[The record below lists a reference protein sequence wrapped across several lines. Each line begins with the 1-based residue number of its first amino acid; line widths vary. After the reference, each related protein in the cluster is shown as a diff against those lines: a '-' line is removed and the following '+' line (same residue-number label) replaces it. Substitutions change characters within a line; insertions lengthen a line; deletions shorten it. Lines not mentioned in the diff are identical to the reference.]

1 MNTCE
6 YTCIQCIHEWVQA
19 ALAISTRLCLLLCW
33 AAAVGEIDDDD
44 LREALA
50 PVNGELAAF
59 ENGNAALGE
68 VDDDDT
74 LWEALGEID
83 DDAPREPLEPVNGE
97 LAASENSNAALG
109 EVDDDDILWASEGG
123 RAWRRLAARVRRG
136 TTYERAQ
143 AELPALERHYARR
156 RLAARVRSWAARVRV
171 AQGAPLCE
179 VCGHTHYQGVKCTVC
194 GHLGLYDSVRDGP
207 CRPAPP
213 GSMATCECGPQWC
226 GPQTTPPR
234 ADAVLAQGPGRP
246 RDKAPPPR
254 AQRRLFAEPSAA
266 DPPPS
271 PAADPP
277 PPLSPRQRSG
287 PLSLTSAPPDLS
299 GGSGDGVPTM
309 LSMPGAPSSLA
320 RPSPAMMPRT
330 QGQQKLAAKNL
341 ARRAGRDLR
350 RSPSQSGSRWCSARR
365 W

>member
-1 MNTCE
+1 M
-6 YTCIQCIHEWVQA
+6 
-19 ALAISTRLCLLLCW
+19 
-33 AAAVGEIDDDD
+33 
-44 LREALA
+44 
-50 PVNGELAAF
+50 
-59 ENGNAALGE
+59 
-68 VDDDDT
+68 
-74 LWEALGEID
+74 
-83 DDAPREPLEPVNGE
+83 NGE
-97 LAASENSNAALG
+97 LAASEK
-109 EVDDDDILWASEGG
+109 G

-213 GSMATCECGPQWC
+213 GSMATCGCGPQWW
-226 GPQTTPPR
+226 GPETPTPSASVAQPSGAAGDGGQEGGGGPSGGAGGSPILVVSCTGTASNATSAAGVSGCDARANSGSAAANRSSGPATVSRDESGLTDESGLSTPPR
-234 ADAVLAQGPGRP
+234 ADTVLAQGPGRP

-309 LSMPGAPSSLA
+309 LSMPAWSAIISRAALAGHEAADTGAPKTRCQEPGSSRPAGPTEGCGA
-320 RPSPAMMPRT
+320 R
-330 QGQQKLAAKNL
+330 
-341 ARRAGRDLR
+341 
-350 RSPSQSGSRWCSARR
+350 
-365 W
+365 